1 MSAWFLDRQL
11 SICLMYVIIL
21 QNDQKL
27 YPVRKTSSLITFD
40 EDSQPPAITP
50 RVSWENIK
58 SVIQG
63 VDLEN
68 LKHNL

>member
-1 MSAWFLDRQL
+1 MSAWFLDSQL

-50 RVSWENIK
+50 RVS
-58 SVIQG
+58 
-63 VDLEN
+63 
-68 LKHNL
+68 